1 MGSVIS
7 INLLCSFILITL
19 RHGVLPEIICH
30 TFTYKIMLFVKSK
43 TYRETDILML
53 WNMFVGYLWR
63 VKLRLFVMVDDTTKY
78 SKSSLTKL
86 AQLFRKRKYF
96 KDIQKSEGKIFL
108 LLLLLPFFFFFC
120 ILFVFS
126 NLAIPRQIFFP
137 KIYSLLLFSYF
148 FLPFISILFLF

>member
-30 TFTYKIMLFVKSK
+30 TFTYKTMLFVKSK
-43 TYRETDILML
+43 TYRETDILTL
-53 WNMFVGYLWR
+53 WNIFVGYLWR
-63 VKLRLFVMVDDTTKY
+63 VKLRLFVMVDDTTKN

-96 KDIQKSEGKIFL
+96 KDIQKFEGKIFL
-108 LLLLLPFFFFFC
+108 LLLLLSFFFC

-126 NLAIPRQIFFP
+126 NLAIPRQIFLP
-137 KIYSLLLFSYF
+137 KIYSLLLFSCF

>member
-63 VKLRLFVMVDDTTKY
+63 VKLRLFVMVDDTQKIRN
-78 SKSSLTKL
+78 L
-86 AQLFRKRKYF
+86 AV
-96 KDIQKSEGKIFL
+96 IIIII
-108 LLLLLPFFFFFC
+108 FFFFFC

-126 NLAIPRQIFFP
+126 NLAIPRQIFLP
-137 KIYSLLLFSYF
+137 KIYSLLLFSCF